1 MFSLLYCKKAIKICA
16 TLQALSLLNQPL
28 YYYPGSL
35 RIYPFCQQART
46 APTGRSI
53 LRAGLSTH
61 AILLSDFIAGC
72 PVQGSEGVCLQART
86 KQAIRQPAR
95 SAGCHPAKTNTTH
108 AVAHRQPHS
117 PHGARSMWGKKRF
130 EKCCLSISGR
140 NQREDA
146 WKAQPLYFP
155 ELKL

>member
-117 PHGARSMWGKKRF
+117 PVLGACGAKNVLRSAVCPSLAETRGRMLGKPSLCIF
-130 EKCCLSISGR
+130 Q
-140 NQREDA
+140 N
-146 WKAQPLYFP
+146 
-155 ELKL
+155 